1 MRDGFGFRTAM
12 AQVANLIYIFASDT
26 PKSNILASASARPPA
41 DLVDKRKKPVERVP
55 IMCLKIM
62 Y

>member
-1 MRDGFGFRTAM
+1 M